1 MYTPQFGLRPGAA
14 ALISLIFFL
23 IPKQSRIPFSPQL
36 ERQKSHAMSDDR
48 VVKVSEDLPSSTS
61 KIQESRI
68 QASMLSLEKE
78 HPVPLSRW
86 VDSNKEI
93 TCTHIYFYWLEYNLR
108 YV

>member
-1 MYTPQFGLRPGAA
+1 MYTPQFGLRPGSA
-14 ALISLIFFL
+14 ALISDFL
-23 IPKQSRIPFSPQL
+23 PHPQAKQNSFLTPIRKTEKP
-36 ERQKSHAMSDDR
+36 DDR
-48 VVKVSEDLPSSTS
+48 VVKLDSEDLPSSTS

-93 TCTHIYFYWLEYNLR
+93 SCTHIYSYWLEYILR